1 MFHNV
6 PRGVYNENGNRREFH
21 RNIAES
27 NLLERDFMNKEKILN
42 KIGKMM
48 DKANITEEDL
58 AQFLS
63 PEDAETPE
71 PEVEQPKG
79 ETAQDAENPESVE
92 SNEAEGKAVAE
103 DETPEGKTEE
113 EPKTSSE
120 AVPEA
125 KPEEETKA
133 EEKPSGDYEALK
145 TLVDGYKA
153 EIDSLR
159 SALAKAGVL
168 EEVAIKDKKVG
179 VGVTSTPNLKRQEEG
194 LNATLAKLNRGRN

>member
-1 MFHNV
+1 
-6 PRGVYNENGNRREFH
+6 
-21 RNIAES
+21 
-27 NLLERDFMNKEKILN
+27 MNKDKILT

-63 PEDAETPE
+63 PEEAETPNPE
-71 PEVEQPKG
+71 PEQPK
-79 ETAQDAENPESVE
+79 AEIAEADKPESVE
-92 SNEAEGKAVAE
+92 S
-103 DETPEGKTEE
+103 ETEEGKTEPEEKETEGEAEE

-125 KPEEETKA
+125 KPEEKK
-133 EEKPSGDYEALK
+133 EEVKPSGDYEALK

-159 SALAKAGVL
+159 NALAKAGVL
-168 EEVAIKDKKVG
+168 EEVAVKDKKVG
-179 VGVTSTPNLKRQEEG
+179 VGVTSTPNLKKQEAG
-194 LNATLAKLNRGRN
+194 LEATLAKLNKGRN